1 MDSRPSEPS
10 RGRCKNKRGWTPVE
24 DAILVEIMLDLVV
37 SGKIKCDN
45 GFKPGAYLQIEKLLE
60 EKLSGCGL
68 QATPHIES
76 RVKTLK
82 SKYNNIQEMLGGS
95 GFGWDAARKMSIC
108 EREAYDLW
116 VKAIT
121 SGAVI
126 LLSAL
131 IVFGLLQG
139 HKDAKGLW
147 QKPFPHLDELG
158 IIFGK
163 DRANGKR
170 AFAPADLNEEVD
182 QEEDASTDIGLNE
195 IDVDVSATATS
206 SGGSSTQSDKKR
218 KSSDTY
224 SVGFSRMVQ
233 AITKTAQSMEKL
245 VACLAEPSLRPP
257 SPPVDKITK
266 VFEEVLKIPNLNESD
281 MLDVSEIIM
290 KDPAKVNLLFSIPE
304 NLKKTWVDKIL
315 NS

>member
-1 MDSRPSEPS
+1 MDSGRSEPS
-10 RGRCKNKRGWTPVE
+10 RGRGKNKRGWTPVE

-45 GFKPGAYLQIEKLLE
+45 DFKPSAYLQIEKLLE
-60 EKLSGCGL
+60 EKLPAFGL

-95 GFGWDAARKMSIC
+95 GFGWDATRKMIIC

-116 VKAIT
+116 VK
-121 SGAVI
+121 
-126 LLSAL
+126 
-131 IVFGLLQG
+131 G

-163 DRANGKR
+163 DRANGKG

-195 IDVDVSATATS
+195 IDVDVSAIATS

-233 AITKTAQSMEKL
+233 AITKTA
-245 VACLAEPSLRPP
+245 
-257 SPPVDKITK
+257 
-266 VFEEVLKIPNLNESD
+266 
-281 MLDVSEIIM
+281 
-290 KDPAKVNLLFSIPE
+290 
-304 NLKKTWVDKIL
+304 
-315 NS
+315 